1 MEGKIIYIVLMI
13 ISTLFIRWL
22 INTIQYRKDNDDI
35 QQRFYNDGAGPER
48 PPLCDPDDSLS
59 EHDLQ
64 RDRLISDLMSPAPIA
79 HDESAE
85 QTEFPS
91 SNEHADNKSVS
102 EDTENGSNQSSEDNN
117 IKSQRNMTDKE
128 KIHTENKEFLLQ
140 TLKVMGCDPIESEE
154 IDHIYIKFQGENFL
168 IIPNIRFLRI
178 WDLPFNEVNM
188 LDTNLSL
195 IIETINKTNY
205 SMGPTIILSD
215 PDEYGIRHIQS
226 RMDLVFGPFIPDAEN
241 YLSAIFDLFF
251 QAKYNLN
258 IRLEKCLDP
267 SGEKDESNL
276 SSSIP
281 FLN

>member
-1 MEGKIIYIVLMI
+1 MI

-35 QQRFYNDGAGPER
+35 QQRFYNDGAGPVR
-48 PPLCDPDDSLS
+48 PILS
-59 EHDLQ
+59 EPETSVSDHDIQ
-64 RDRLISDLMSPAPIA
+64 GDRFVSDLMDPDPCAC
-79 HDESAE
+79 DETPGQQLSSSSDE
-85 QTEFPS
+85 QAGNKSVTENTEHESNPS
-91 SNEHADNKSVS
+91 SND
-102 EDTENGSNQSSEDNN
+102 N
-117 IKSQRNMTDKE
+117 IKNRGDMTEKE

-140 TLKVMGCDPIESEE
+140 TLKTMGCDPIESDE

-168 IIPNIRFLRI
+168 IIPNIRLLRI

-205 SMGPTIILSD
+205 SIGPTIILSD

-226 RMDLVFGPFIPDAEN
+226 RMDLVFGPFIPNAEN
-241 YLSAIFDLFF
+241 YLSAILDLFF

-267 SGEKDESNL
+267 SCEKDESNL
-276 SSSIP
+276 SSSLP